1 MKVDNVASQM
11 TLQNNNVREARK
23 DLGKDDFLKLLVTQL
38 QNQDPL
44 SPMEDTDFIAQMA
57 QFSALE
63 EMSALNKSFEFGS
76 SVSLIG
82 KEVIAKY
89 GNDLIQGVVERVSVQ
104 SGQSWLTV
112 GEYMFQLSDVVEVV
126 YDSN

>member
-1 MKVDNVASQM
+1 MKVDNVASQT
-11 TLQNNNVREARK
+11 TLQNNTVREARK
-23 DLGKDDFLKLLVTQL
+23 ELGKDDFLKLLVTQL

-44 SPMEDTDFIAQMA
+44 SPMEDTEFIAQMA

-63 EMSALNKSFEFGS
+63 EMSALNRSFEFGS

-82 KEVIAKY
+82 KEVIAIY
-89 GNDLIQGVVERVSVQ
+89 GNGLIQGVVERVSVLN
-104 SGQSWLTV
+104 GQSWLTI

-126 YDSN
+126 NNNN